1 MPTSPAVEVPPLLPA
16 PPPPNPELRPAH
28 EMFLA
33 VMAAPYLHRPAPTS
47 GRRR

>member
-1 MPTSPAVEVPPLLPA
+1 MPTQPPAEAPPLLPA
-16 PPPPNPELRPAH
+16 PPPPEPELRPAH

-33 VMAAPYLHRPAPTS
+33 VMAAPYLNRPALAS